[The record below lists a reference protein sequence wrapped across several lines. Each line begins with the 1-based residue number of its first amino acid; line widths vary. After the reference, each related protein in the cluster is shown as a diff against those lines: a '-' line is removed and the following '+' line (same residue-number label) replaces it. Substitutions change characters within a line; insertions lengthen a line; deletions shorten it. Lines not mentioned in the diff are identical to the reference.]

1 MPLEADLDQPIPFQ
15 NRFSTV
21 KLKRSFQVRLDLF
34 AIIPLVN
41 VLFLALML
49 FTLSSR
55 FTLQPGLHVTL
66 PTSASTLAPIVNP
79 LVITI
84 TAAPAP
90 TVYLGEEKVSP
101 EKLDLILKDRQLA
114 GRRIIIRADAN
125 TPYDRISQISNIA
138 LQRKFPVSLAFA
150 SEANP

>member
-1 MPLEADLDQPIPFQ
+1 M
-15 NRFSTV
+15 

-150 SEANP
+150 SEATP